1 MPAARRGCH
10 HVAMADRALA
20 AWLTFAGPW
29 GPIQLAAT
37 DRGLVGL
44 SILATPEGFADEM
57 ARHSAVIVAERDR
70 RSPAR
75 AEAVLDAARRQLD
88 EYFDGR
94 RHDFDIALDL
104 RVRSDWDRMVLRG
117 VAAIPFGSTVGYGEV
132 ARRIGRFGAARAVGG
147 AVGRNPI
154 GIVIPC
160 HRVIAGDG
168 GLGGYGGDWSGTHEQ
183 RLGVKR
189 WLLELEGAPH
199 GAFGPRTHARAT
211 RGPRPDAFDSVPRER
226 SIAR

>member
-1 MPAARRGCH
+1 
-10 HVAMADRALA
+10 MADRASA
-20 AWLTFAGPW
+20 PWLTVAGPW

-57 ARHSAVIVAERDR
+57 ARHSGVIVIERNGR
-70 RSPAR
+70 ATAPAGR
-75 AEAVLDAARRQLD
+75 NLDAARRQLD

-94 RHDFDIALDL
+94 RRDFDLALDL

-117 VAAIPFGSTVGYGEV
+117 VSAIPFGSTAGYGEV
-132 ARRIGRFGAARAVGG
+132 ARRIGRFEAARAVGG

-168 GLGGYGGDWSGTHEQ
+168 SLGGYGGDWSGSHEL

-189 WLLELEGAPH
+189 WLLELEGAPAD
-199 GAFGPRTHARAT
+199 AFRRRAPD
-211 RGPRPDAFDSVPRER
+211 RPSRSPRPDRAPRSDPFDLVPREPA
-226 SIAR
+226 IIG

>member
-1 MPAARRGCH
+1 
-10 HVAMADRALA
+10 MADRVPA

-57 ARHSAVIVAERDR
+57 ARNSAVILAERDQ
-70 RSPAR
+70 RSPQG
-75 AEAVLDAARRQLD
+75 AEAVLEAARRQLG

-94 RHDFDIALDL
+94 RNDFDLALDL

-117 VAAIPFGSTVGYGEV
+117 VAAIPFGSTAGYGEV

-147 AVGRNPI
+147 AVGGNPI

-168 GLGGYGGDWSGTHEQ
+168 SLGGYGGDWSGTHEQ

-189 WLLELEGAPH
+189 WLLELEGAPA
-199 GAFGPRTHARAT
+199 GAFGPRTGLRRGRAAPS
-211 RGPRPDAFDSVPRER
+211 GPFDSDARER